1 MAGPG
6 IRIWELVRALSDE
19 NQITISIP
27 KLSDLDAGKIRFGQR
42 SFFGL
47 FRALIANDIVIA
59 PIYSLDLFWLL
70 LARLLAKRVVI
81 DAYFIPL
88 FENIEKYSSPE
99 KELVV
104 RVSNLRTRFLL
115 MIGDYLLCASERQRE
130 YWQKLLSAFG
140 RPKKIDLLPTG
151 VQDKKPVKTKTII
164 KGVIPGIGE
173 GDKVILWASG
183 IWPWLDPLT
192 AIKAIKLIDDEKVKL
207 VFFGLKP
214 FDEHFRGEG
223 AGAVENAAGFAREIG
238 LLDKR
243 VFFVNE
249 RVPYDDIANY
259 LLEADVALNL
269 HHDHLETR
277 YAFRTRLLD
286 YIWAGIPAVATRGDV
301 LSEII
306 AQEKMGIVVD
316 FEAENQVAGAIL
328 KLLQDNVYYA
338 QCIENMRHYAAGIT
352 WRKVVSPLRNY
363 CRLKI
368 ENELKTGLAGLLTT
382 LLSFYFW
389 SFIYLFKKLA
399 LHSYS

>member
-183 IWPWLDPLT
+183 IWPWLDPTT
-192 AIKAIKLIDDEKVKL
+192 AITAIKLIDLEFPEP
-207 VFFGLKP
+207 FF
-214 FDEHFRGEG
+214 
-223 AGAVENAAGFAREIG
+223 
-238 LLDKR
+238 LLFHSKTFLLFHKKKKR
-243 VFFVNE
+243 VRSGHGHPKAVGCQAT
-249 RVPYDDIANY
+249 PWS
-259 LLEADVALNL
+259 
-269 HHDHLETR
+269 HL
-277 YAFRTRLLD
+277 
-286 YIWAGIPAVATRGDV
+286 
-301 LSEII
+301 
-306 AQEKMGIVVD
+306 
-316 FEAENQVAGAIL
+316 
-328 KLLQDNVYYA
+328 
-338 QCIENMRHYAAGIT
+338 
-352 WRKVVSPLRNY
+352 
-363 CRLKI
+363 
-368 ENELKTGLAGLLTT
+368 
-382 LLSFYFW
+382 
-389 SFIYLFKKLA
+389 
-399 LHSYS
+399 